1 MYKPSPYPLI
11 NKIRNDIIFVMIIL
25 IGGLIMGFIVL
36 PFIISKFEQRA
47 YNADQ
52 QALQRAV
59 EQHKE
64 NIFPLSQW
72 PTLSGAVGFP
82 VEGNIQG
89 YQCDDSD
96 IGEICSWL
104 DFEKMVLTGSLTD
117 SAVIRSADSIKNSS
131 ATNAPSGQY
140 GWYLGETGNVYS
152 QPAYSVDLGYP

>member
-11 NKIRNDIIFVMIIL
+11 NKIRNAIIFVIIIL
-25 IGGLIMGFIVL
+25 IVGLIMGFIVL

-47 YNADQ
+47 YIADQ
-52 QALQRAV
+52 KALQSAV

-82 VEGNIQG
+82 VEGNIEG

-96 IGEICSWL
+96 SGEICSWL
-104 DFEKMVLTGSLTD
+104 DFEKMVITGSLAD
-117 SAVIRSADSIKNSS
+117 SALIRSADSIKNSS

-140 GWYLGETGNVYS
+140 GWYIGATGTVYS
-152 QPAYSVDLGYP
+152 EPVYSVDLGYP